1 MSATTLTPTR
11 KGSVVSEAK
20 SPSPAKQTFGCS
32 MSIIVFPVRQSANK
46 PSKNTSRTYWNPRA
60 SPRQKDTLA

>member
-32 MSIIVFPVRQSANK
+32 MSL
-46 PSKNTSRTYWNPRA
+46 NTSITGDNYLTKAPRTH
-60 SPRQKDTLA
+60 